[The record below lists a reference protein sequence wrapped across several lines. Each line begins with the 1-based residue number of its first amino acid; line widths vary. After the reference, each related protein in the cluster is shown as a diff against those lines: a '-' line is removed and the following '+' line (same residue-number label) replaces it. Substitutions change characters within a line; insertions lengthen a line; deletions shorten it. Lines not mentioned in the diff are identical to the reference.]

1 MKSPNVLCLGANT
14 FSDFVVG
21 RLGGDEF
28 AIYIPLDEFVA
39 ESIERFAAQLI
50 ESSSEP
56 IGLGQQSAQV
66 GCSIGIS
73 HMNSL
78 HIDLENCCYKPIKPC
93 TGSNTEANM
102 AIIFIEWGRDPASS
116 QCERTQAGSVQ
127 IVARGFEHFRHLI
140 LQLK

>member
-1 MKSPNVLCLGANT
+1 MKSPNV
-14 FSDFVVG
+14 FMVG

-78 HIDLENCCYKPIKPC
+78 HIDLEKLLL
-93 TGSNTEANM
+93 
-102 AIIFIEWGRDPASS
+102 
-116 QCERTQAGSVQ
+116 QADKAMYWVKY
-127 IVARGFEHFRHLI
+127 RGKHGYHIYRMGEEILPLPSAKELKQDQFR
-140 LQLK
+140 